1 MRPTQIITLEV
12 FQNNQ
17 WVTYTDGLISASII
31 RGVEEY
37 TGPLIQPEVG
47 QLTITSRN
55 ADLDPY
61 NNNNIRYNAKIRLN
75 AGSTRIFTGRIEGID
90 VQYRPKDEPPIITI
104 NAFDLIGTMYKHK
117 LSDEFVSTQQYWS
130 TTDLLQE
137 LSSSDEV
144 AEWQNYVIST
154 DGLSYAEGPI
164 ALGTTVYE
172 ALNTRVKTDLGFY
185 FANARNEIEY
195 YRRDRDAALHPFNAR
210 PAAITFD
217 YYGNETSYT
226 GISLNDGFEK
236 IVNEVLITG
245 TGNFDTTEIAVTA
258 GDSVA
263 LWGKTAANAQLA
275 TDDIASL
282 QAIGNEIL
290 VEMGEPIRE
299 IYKISW
305 DATLNPDVAK
315 TIDIMD
321 NIHINHRI
329 NANTSI
335 DRKYGVVGIKH
346 EINADSWLITYAV
359 RNYDYQSTS
368 IPNPVIVINPPSGGS
383 EIDFNFSYT
392 HPNPELITGQY
403 WNLDEANT
411 STSESVTVNYLLAGT
426 KTITLTVDTIYG
438 YSKTTTVQL
447 EVGLALPVSSFTYTI
462 DDTNIVYF
470 TFTGSG
476 LGNIYWDF
484 GDGTASSDTNPSKF
498 YLTSGARNV
507 TCTVTNTEGIA
518 VSSQV
523 IQTTGVNKIPVK
535 FVRLRWK
542 NSTLNGIVPGESPP
556 LNKPLLMHS
565 LKFYDTGNAEIA
577 AGYTLVDYKDINGFF
592 TSTPTQLDEYGR
604 TLVTSTTL
612 PELQNRIKGT
622 SGIAVVRWDNGST
635 DTVSDAD
642 ATGPNDTTGSVPE
655 ATYHLKIQRVAATF
669 DLGENYFSF
678 KEPRISRKV
687 FDGSTIGEGR
697 EPQIEVDVSYDGV
710 NWRYL
715 GYMRFPVTGGTTGD
729 EPGVPTSTFYTFNG
743 VTAPYTFS
751 NTIATPF
758 EYDWKPVRYIK
769 LDFNAPTPTT
779 ANYWSL
785 LSVTPFCGRG
795 QSGGISGDTNA
806 LQANNYFSRGGI
818 NLDARTGANLTLD
831 STNSSGVNGVV
842 KTYTGASTG
851 TIAQSIINPGQ
862 TGITN
867 WNNIDLTGT
876 NNISRSIFWQETT
889 GQKTFTYDFGQPI
902 YKFTGLDIQT
912 GVLTTSGTSTN
923 VMDGGYFVTVSTS
936 LDNINFTTIG
946 TFSMNYT
953 NTGGKLITGR
963 TLIRVVGDSSDPSSE
978 LYDASYLFVPV
989 HAGTTWQQVNDSLLP
1004 NGIIT

>member
-1 MRPTQIITLEV
+1 VKPTNIITLEI

-55 ADLDPY
+55 PDLDPY
-61 NNNNIRYNAKIRLN
+61 NNNYIRYNAKIRIN

-90 VQYRPKDEPPIITI
+90 VQYRPKNQPPIVTI
-104 NAFDLIGTMYKHK
+104 SAFDLIGTMYKHK
-117 LSDEFVSTQQYWS
+117 LSDNFISTQQFWS
-130 TTDLLQE
+130 TTDLLTE
-137 LSSSDEV
+137 LSSSNEV
-144 AEWQNYVIST
+144 AEWQNYIIST

-195 YRRDRDAALHPFNAR
+195 YRRDRDAALHPFNAN

-217 YYGNETSYT
+217 YYGNGTSYT
-226 GISLNDGFEK
+226 EISLNDGFEK
-236 IVNEVLITG
+236 IVNEVIITG
-245 TGNFDTTEIAVTA
+245 VGNYDTDQIAVTA

-263 LWGKTAANAQLA
+263 LWGKTAANATLA
-275 TDDIASL
+275 TDNIASL

-335 DRKYGVVGIKH
+335 NRKYGVVGVKH
-346 EINADSWLITYAV
+346 EINADQWITTYAV

-368 IPNPVIVINPPSGGS
+368 IPNPVIVINPPSGGA
-383 EIDFNFSYT
+383 EVDFNFSYT
-392 HPNPELITGQY
+392 HPNPELITGQS
-403 WNLDEANT
+403 WSLDESNT
-411 STSESVTVNYLLAGT
+411 STSPSVTINYLTPGT
-426 KTITLTVDTIYG
+426 KSITLVVNTIYG

-447 EVGLALPVSSFTYTI
+447 DVGIALPTSSFTYTI
-462 DDTNIVYF
+462 DNTNIVYF

-484 GDGTASSDTNPSKF
+484 GDGTSSSDTNPSKF
-498 YLTSGARNV
+498 YLTSGARNI
-507 TCTVTNTEGIA
+507 TCTVTNSQGIA

-535 FVRLRWK
+535 YVRLRWK
-542 NSTLNGIVPGESPP
+542 DRTFGGTANPG
-556 LNKPLLMHS
+556 LTAKPLLMHS
-565 LKFYDTGNAEIA
+565 LKFYDTGNAELA

-604 TLVTSTTL
+604 VLRTSTTL

-622 SGIAVVRWDNGST
+622 SGVAVCNWDRGY
-635 DTVSDAD
+635 
-642 ATGPNDTTGSVPE
+642 NDPKIDPPE
-655 ATYHLKIQRVAATF
+655 SITYDLKNQRVTATF
-669 DLGENYFSF
+669 DLGQNYFSF

-687 FDGSTIGEGR
+687 FDDTNMPENR
-697 EPQIEVDVSYDGV
+697 EPQVEVDVSYDNV
-710 NWRYL
+710 NWRYI
-715 GYMRFPVTGGTTGD
+715 GYLRFPIQGGTTGD
-729 EPGVPTSTFYTFNG
+729 QLGVLTSTFFPYNG
-743 VTAPYTFS
+743 VVAPFTFS
-751 NTIATPF
+751 NTIATPY

-769 LDFNAPTPTT
+769 LDFNAPAAT
-779 ANYWSL
+779 APNYWSL

-795 QSGGISGDTNA
+795 ENSENGFYGLLADQF
-806 LQANNYFSRGGI
+806 FSRGGI

-831 STNSSGVNGVV
+831 TTNSSGVNGVV

-851 TIAQSIINPGQ
+851 TIAQSIINPAQ
-862 TGITN
+862 SGITN
-867 WNNIDLTGT
+867 WNNIDLTG
-876 NNISRSIFWQETT
+876 NGNISKSIFWQETT

-902 YKFTGLDIQT
+902 YKFSGLDIQT
-912 GVLTTSGTSTN
+912 GVLTTSGTSSN

-946 TFSMNYT
+946 TFSMNLT
-953 NTGGKLITGR
+953 NTGGKVINGNTK
-963 TLIRVVGDSSDPSSE
+963 IRVVADKIGNVPNSNSPGI
-978 LYDASYLFVPV
+978 FVPV
-989 HAGTTWQQVNDSLLP
+989 HAGTTWEQIATSGGTIP
-1004 NGIIT
+1004 

>member
-1 MRPTQIITLEV
+1 MRPTEIITLEI

-17 WVTYTDGLISASII
+17 WVSYTDGLITASII

-55 ADLDPY
+55 EDLDPY

-90 VQYRPKDEPPIITI
+90 VQYRPKNEPPIITI
-104 NAFDLIGTMYKHK
+104 SAFDLIGTMYKHK
-117 LSDEFVSTQQYWS
+117 LSDDFISTQQFWS
-130 TTDLLQE
+130 TTDLLSE
-137 LSSSDEV
+137 LSLNNEV
-144 AEWQNYVIST
+144 AEWQNYVVDT
-154 DGLSYAEGPI
+154 DGLSYSEGPI
-164 ALGTTVYE
+164 SLGTTVYE

-195 YRRDRDAALHPFNAR
+195 YRRDRDDVLHPFNSR

-217 YYGNETSYT
+217 YDGNGTSYT
-226 GISLNDGFEK
+226 AISLNDGFEK
-236 IVNEVLITG
+236 IVNEVIIAG
-245 TGNFDTTEIAVTA
+245 VGNYDSTQIAVTA

-263 LWGKTAANAQLA
+263 LWGKTAANARLA

-305 DATLNPDVAK
+305 DSTLNPDVAK

-346 EINADSWLITYAV
+346 EINADSWLTTYAV

-383 EIDFNFSYT
+383 EVDFNFSYT

-403 WNLDEANT
+403 WNLDESNT

-447 EVGLALPVSSFTYTI
+447 DVGLALPVSSFTYTI

-476 LGNIYWDF
+476 LGSINWDF

-498 YLTSGARNV
+498 YLSSGARNV
-507 TCTVTNTEGIA
+507 TCTVSNTEGLA

-523 IQTTGVNKIPVK
+523 IQVTSVSKIPVK
-535 FVRLRWK
+535 FVRLRMRQ
-542 NSTLNGIVPGESPP
+542 STLLRNYPNFSDIKPG
-556 LNKPLLMHS
+556 LIHS
-565 LKFYDTGNAEIA
+565 LKFYDTANAELA
-577 AGYTLVDYKDINGFF
+577 AGYTLVDYKDVGGFL
-592 TSTPTQLDEYGR
+592 TSTPNDLDEYGR
-604 TLVTSTTL
+604 TLRTNTSL
-612 PELQNRIKGT
+612 IELQNRIKGT
-622 SGIAVVRWDNGST
+622 SGVFVGDWEKGYQDTYNAPDFNGNT
-635 DTVSDAD
+635 QEVNYRAR
-642 ATGPNDTTGSVPE
+642 
-655 ATYHLKIQRVAATF
+655 HQIVALTF

-678 KEPRISRKV
+678 KEPRISRKR
-687 FDGSTIGEGR
+687 FDNSTVTEER
-697 EPQIEVDVSYDGV
+697 SPTIEVDVSYDGT
-710 NWRYL
+710 NWRYI
-715 GYMRFPVTGGTTGD
+715 GYMMYPTVGTQGT
-729 EPGVPTSTFYTFNG
+729 EPGPLISTFYPHQG
-743 VTAPYTFS
+743 VVAPFTFS
-751 NTIATPF
+751 NTIEPF

-769 LDFNAPTPTT
+769 LDFNAPTATT
-779 ANYWSL
+779 PNYWSL
-785 LSVTPFCGRG
+785 LSVTPFCGTG
-795 QSGGISGDTNA
+795 SGTSNAQDILGKTNA
-806 LQANNYFSRGGI
+806 DHFFGRGGI
-818 NLDARTGANLTLD
+818 NLNARTGANLTLD
-831 STNSSGVNGVV
+831 ATNSSGVNGVV

-851 TIAQSIINPGQ
+851 TIAQSVINPGQ
-862 TGITN
+862 SGITN

-876 NNISRSIFWQETT
+876 NNISSSIFWQETT

-902 YKFTGLDIQT
+902 YSFCGLDIQT
-912 GVLTTSGTSTN
+912 GVLNTSGTSSN
-923 VMDGGYFVTVSTS
+923 VMDGGYLVTVSTS
-936 LDNINFTTIG
+936 LDNITFTTIG

-953 NTGGKLITGR
+953 NTGGKIINGNTK
-963 TLIRVVGDSSDPSSE
+963 IRVVPDKSGNFAFNSDAPGLSM
-978 LYDASYLFVPV
+978 PV
-989 HAGTTWQQVNDSLLP
+989 HAGTTWQQIATTGGTIP
-1004 NGIIT
+1004 